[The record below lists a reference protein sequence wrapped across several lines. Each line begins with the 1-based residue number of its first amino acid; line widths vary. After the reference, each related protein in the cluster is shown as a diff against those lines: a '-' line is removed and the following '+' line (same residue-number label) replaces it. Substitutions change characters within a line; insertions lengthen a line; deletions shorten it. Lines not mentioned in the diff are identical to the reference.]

1 MNSILGADRCRF
13 FCNAAACVLTAM
25 NGFSGFGFG
34 NKSAA
39 TRMLT
44 AVNGFSGI
52 TLVPAPCKL
61 TGVDGFSGVGCFTT
75 PCVLTD
81 LFGFW
86 PKMRT
91 ASRELAQISL
101 GLVSEENEYSIIL

>member
-1 MNSILGADRCRF
+1 
-13 FCNAAACVLTAM
+13 M
-25 NGFSGFGFG
+25 NGFSGITLV
-34 NKSAA
+34 AA
-39 TRMLT
+39 PCKLT
-44 AVNGFSGI
+44 AINGFSGI